1 MSRPSDP
8 NSLLVQH
15 HAASLDHA
23 SKTHGVV
30 DARALRSHVD
40 SMQKIWGRN
49 SESALKGELS
59 GEEIR
64 DEVHLH
70 LARHLGEPHIAFS
83 DNDGWA
89 GQTREPGPPV
99 DVFVVP
105 PEGERRFAYVCTF
118 GSSLKKRPGDITG
131 GRMEF
136 ALAVPQSG
144 HAQDD
149 LAMLNLGANTVRQ
162 FAKLVHIQPIRVFA
176 GETVQF
182 SKNPRPILEGSNQVA
197 FAFMEPRLPSN
208 GFATLKLSNGE
219 TVWFWSPVPINRDE
233 LDAAT
238 RYGVIQFTRGLMK
251 AGVTEM
257 LHAQRPSAA
266 RAAYG
271 LRRPF
276 LKLVHD
282 CVVRVRVRRK
292 SL

>member
-1 MSRPSDP
+1 
-8 NSLLVQH
+8 
-15 HAASLDHA
+15 
-23 SKTHGVV
+23 
-30 DARALRSHVD
+30 
-40 SMQKIWGRN
+40 MQNIWGRS
-49 SESALKGELS
+49 SESALA
-59 GEEIR
+59 GEELR
-64 DEVHLH
+64 EEVRLH

-89 GQTREPGPPV
+89 GNSREPGPAV
-99 DVFVVP
+99 DVLVVP

-118 GSSLKKRPGDITG
+118 GSSLRKRPGDITG

-136 ALAVPQSG
+136 ALAVPQNGEPQS
-144 HAQDD
+144 D

-162 FAKLVHIQPIRVFA
+162 FAKLAHIQSIRVLA

-182 SKNPRPILEGSNQVA
+182 SRNPRPILEGSKQVA
-197 FAFMEPRLPSN
+197 FAFMEPRLPAD
-208 GFATLKLSNGE
+208 GFKRMVLPNGE
-219 TVWFWSPVPINRDE
+219 VVQFWSPVPIDRDE
-233 LDAAT
+233 LDASGRHGT
-238 RYGVIQFTRGLMK
+238 IQFTRGLIR

-276 LKLVHD
+276 VKLVRD
-282 CVVRVRVRRK
+282 CVRRVRVRGK